1 MSELPSPN
9 EGLVFKQVNGHI
21 FFNKPNQTNKDIF
34 IQQTFCVEKDPV
46 KQFFEKVHL
55 RCIIQYLGFLGKT
68 LKLNNKTSVLR
79 VLGPKPSE

>member
-21 FFNKPNQTNKDIF
+21 FFNKQNQTNKDIF

-46 KQFFEKVHL
+46 KQYFEKVLL
-55 RCIIQYLGFLGKT
+55 RGILQYLGFLEK
-68 LKLNNKTSVLR
+68 KL
-79 VLGPKPSE
+79 